1 MTLLFNIPEKL
12 KEYFTLITEKNDK
25 WLEYLDSEMG
35 YHNGS
40 LFVGDDKLHFHIQEL
55 KSFVLEIS
63 NENYLNCLIY
73 IKGDNIT
80 DYQLSHT
87 NVSVD
92 GANINVPSSII
103 STEDLK
109 GLKLRLECTINGLFE
124 VDIPEDSGTE
134 LYSGLNVQK
143 QFYSQNMTVT
153 SNNILTENNTSYLEL
168 EVNIPNP
175 IASQS
180 LSLSTYYASGGLQHT
195 SNLILSNN
203 ESNTIRVKLTDK
215 SVKWKLELSPYVVS
229 QKVYV
234 GKLISG
240 NL

>member
-25 WLEYLDSEMG
+25 WLQYLDSEMK
-35 YHNGS
+35 YYNGI
-40 LFVGDDKLHFHIQEL
+40 LYVGDDMLLLNIQEL
-55 KSFVLEIS
+55 DNFVVEIS

-80 DYQLSHT
+80 NSQLT
-87 NVSVD
+87 NTIISID

-103 STEDLK
+103 STDGLR
-109 GLKLRLECTINGLFE
+109 GLKLRLDSSISGLLE
-124 VDIPEDSGTE
+124 VDIPKDGVLT
-134 LYSGLNVQK
+134 GLNVQK
-143 QFYSQNMTVT
+143 QFYSQNMSIT
-153 SNNILTENNTSYLEL
+153 SNNILTEDNTSYLEL

-195 SNLILSNN
+195 SNLILSKS

-215 SVKWKLELSPYVVS
+215 SVKWKLELSPHIVN